1 MNKWSFFAI
10 LCCILLLCA
19 LPAMAQEEQAL
30 PVITITYASDASLS
44 QEAAVDAQITV
55 AEGGQESSFQAKLRL
70 NKTALDLVE
79 KDLPQQSLYIEGAET
94 RFVLYNDGGDALRT
108 KLLSTACSGLVA
120 QCPVA
125 VPVRTQEPVE
135 VYVNGD
141 YRGLYSRR
149 EDIADAIARFEGLD
163 SAATLNV
170 TDVNKKAFCGDAS
183 GIANALQQLK
193 GLNLSLEADRQT
205 LSTLLDTESFL
216 NWAAV
221 NAFFGNL
228 NMNNDVIFYQ
238 VGNGPIKCAMGDFAY
253 ALMFAAHNPYASLN
267 TITTDVAIIIESMLL
282 NQPEYREAFL
292 TKLGALYQALPTQ
305 TLQQA
310 VDAANAQIASA
321 LPRHMERWTAAFIQA
336 MAGKNNYLVTNTQE
350 ALLYQ
355 QYSIYRLRDKTLVR
369 HPWYL
374 YDLTQSALDVSDAD
388 MLRYFGSEKPALI
401 EVPAESWETYKAANQ

>member
-1 MNKWSFFAI
+1 MNKWSFFAVF
-10 LCCILLLCA
+10 CCILLLCA
-19 LPAMAQEEQAL
+19 LSAMAQEEQAL
-30 PVITITYASDASLS
+30 PVITITYAAGAPLS
-44 QEAAVDAQITV
+44 HEEAVDAQVTI
-55 AEGGQESSFQAKLRL
+55 ARDGQEHAFPARLRL
-70 NKTALDLVE
+70 NAAAMDSE
-79 KDLPQQSLYIEGAET
+79 ERELPQRSLYIEGADM

-108 KLLSTACSGLVA
+108 KLLSTVCSGLVA
-120 QCPVA
+120 RCPVA

-163 SAATLNV
+163 SAAALNV
-170 TDVNKKAFCGDAS
+170 ADVK
-183 GIANALQQLK
+183 QLK
-193 GLNLSLEADRQT
+193 ALNLSLEADRQT
-205 LSTLLDTESFL
+205 LDALLDTESFL

-228 NMNNDVIFYQ
+228 NMKSDVIFYQ
-238 VGNGPIKCAMGDFAY
+238 VENGPIKCAMGDFAY

-267 TITTDVAIIIESMLL
+267 TITTDVVIIIESMLL

-350 ALLYQ
+350 ALLCQ

>member
-1 MNKWSFFAI
+1 MNKWSFFAV

-19 LPAMAQEEQAL
+19 LPAMAQEEQTL
-30 PVITITYASDASLS
+30 PVITITYAADASLS
-44 QEAAVDAQITV
+44 QETDVDAQITV
-55 AEGGQESSFQAKLRL
+55 AESGQESTFQAKLRL
-70 NKTALDLVE
+70 NKTALDLEE

-228 NMNNDVIFYQ
+228 NMKSDVIFYQ

-253 ALMFAAHNPYASLN
+253 ALMFAAYNPYASLN
-267 TITTDVAIIIESMLL
+267 TITTDVVIIIESKLL

-350 ALLYQ
+350 ALLCQ

-374 YDLTQSALDVSDAD
+374 YDLTQSALEVSDAD

>member
-1 MNKWSFFAI
+1 MNKWSFLAI

-19 LPAMAQEEQAL
+19 LPAMAQEEQTL

-44 QEAAVDAQITV
+44 QETAVDAQITV

-79 KDLPQQSLYIEGAET
+79 KDLPQRSLYIEGAEK
-94 RFVLYNDGGDALRT
+94 RFILYNDGGDALRT

-193 GLNLSLEADRQT
+193 ALNLSLEADRQT
-205 LSTLLDTESFL
+205 LDALLDTESFL

-228 NMNNDVIFYQ
+228 NMKSDVIFYQ

-253 ALMFAAHNPYASLN
+253 ALAFAAYNPYASLN
-267 TITTDVAIIIESMLL
+267 TITTDVVIIIESMLL

-292 TKLGALYQALPTQ
+292 TKLGALYQVLPTQ

-310 VDAANAQIASA
+310 VDASNAQIASA

>member
-1 MNKWSFFAI
+1 MKS
-10 LCCILLLCA
+10 
-19 LPAMAQEEQAL
+19 
-30 PVITITYASDASLS
+30 
-44 QEAAVDAQITV
+44 
-55 AEGGQESSFQAKLRL
+55 
-70 NKTALDLVE
+70 
-79 KDLPQQSLYIEGAET
+79 
-94 RFVLYNDGGDALRT
+94 
-108 KLLSTACSGLVA
+108 
-120 QCPVA
+120 
-125 VPVRTQEPVE
+125 
-135 VYVNGD
+135 
-141 YRGLYSRR
+141 
-149 EDIADAIARFEGLD
+149 
-163 SAATLNV
+163 
-170 TDVNKKAFCGDAS
+170 
-183 GIANALQQLK
+183 
-193 GLNLSLEADRQT
+193 
-205 LSTLLDTESFL
+205 
-216 NWAAV
+216 
-221 NAFFGNL
+221 
-228 NMNNDVIFYQ
+228 DVIFYQ
-238 VGNGPIKCAMGDFAY
+238 VENGPIKCAMGDFAY

-267 TITTDVAIIIESMLL
+267 TITTDVVIIIESMLL

-310 VDAANAQIASA
+310 VDVANAQIASA

>member
-1 MNKWSFFAI
+1 MNKWSFFAVF
-10 LCCILLLCA
+10 CCILLLCA

-30 PVITITYASDASLS
+30 PVITITYAAGAPLS
-44 QEAAVDAQITV
+44 HEEAVDAQVTI
-55 AEGGQESSFQAKLRL
+55 ARDGQEHAFPARLRL
-70 NKTALDLVE
+70 NTAAMDSE
-79 KDLPQQSLYIEGAET
+79 ERELPQRSLYIEGADM

-108 KLLSTACSGLVA
+108 KLLSTVCSGLVA

-163 SAATLNV
+163 SAAALNV
-170 TDVNKKAFCGDAS
+170 ADVNTDAFCGDAS

-228 NMNNDVIFYQ
+228 NMKSDVIFYQ

-267 TITTDVAIIIESMLL
+267 TITTDVVIIIESMLL

-292 TKLGALYQALPTQ
+292 TKLGALYQ

-350 ALLYQ
+350 ALLCQ

>member
-30 PVITITYASDASLS
+30 PVITITYDSDASLS
-44 QEAAVDAQITV
+44 QETDVDAQITV
-55 AEGGQESSFQAKLRL
+55 AEGGQESTFQAKLRL

-125 VPVRTQEPVE
+125 VPARMQEPVE

-228 NMNNDVIFYQ
+228 NMKSDVIFYQ

-267 TITTDVAIIIESMLL
+267 TITTDVVIIIESMLL

-350 ALLYQ
+350 ALLCQ

-374 YDLTQSALDVSDAD
+374 
-388 MLRYFGSEKPALI
+388 
-401 EVPAESWETYKAANQ
+401 